1 MMYSILVPEAGL
13 EPARSFGT
21 RDFKSLASTNSATP
35 ATVDFIRLSGIW
47 STALFVKRTGIV
59 AVLLLA
65 SLRPAC
71 SGIQ

>member
-1 MMYSILVPEAGL
+1 LKIVVPEAGL

-47 STALFVKRTGIV
+47 STV
-59 AVLLLA
+59 
-65 SLRPAC
+65 SLRRDGFVVTNSRHAAV
-71 SGIQ
+71 SW